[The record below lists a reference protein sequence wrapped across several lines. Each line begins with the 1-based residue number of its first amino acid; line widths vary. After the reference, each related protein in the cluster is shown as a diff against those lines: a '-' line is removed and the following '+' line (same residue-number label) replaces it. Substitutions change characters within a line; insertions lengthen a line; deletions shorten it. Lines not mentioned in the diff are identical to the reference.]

1 MARVRIFMGLDSAF
15 RGGGGGGGSVSDA
28 VESHRS
34 MEPADLSAVW
44 SGLARLRRP
53 RRLFVAASAMVVCVE
68 KLFEVESMIFFV
80 ILKDF
85 PRI

>member
-1 MARVRIFMGLDSAF
+1 
-15 RGGGGGGGSVSDA
+15 
-28 VESHRS
+28 